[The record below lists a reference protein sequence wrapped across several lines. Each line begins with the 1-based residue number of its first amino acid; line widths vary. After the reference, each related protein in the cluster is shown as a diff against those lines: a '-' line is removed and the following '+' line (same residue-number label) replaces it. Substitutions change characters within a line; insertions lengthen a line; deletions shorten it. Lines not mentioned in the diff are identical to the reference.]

1 MNSQNPLEY
10 FLLLWAKLRKVG
22 TKIADI
28 VLLSHNRLQLT
39 VKTSYLETNLHSAAF
54 IICCLY
60 FSLDL
65 HFSKVFELAFVFSL
79 VFALVF
85 VFILGSLYVLVF
97 VFLVGL
103 CIGVCISRGSL
114 YWCLYQ
120 LSLQQAR
127 CVFSDGFQLT
137 IKTSHLEIADSPLN
151 KLASNRFV

>member
-1 MNSQNPLEY
+1 MNSQNP
-10 FLLLWAKLRKVG
+10 FPCCVLLALSWSTNKNPSTDKLRKAINQEPCWVISPALG
-22 TKIADI
+22 RAIESWNKIADI

-39 VKTSYLETNLHSAAF
+39 VKTSYLETNLHSGAF

-103 CIGVCISRGSL
+103 CIGVCICRGSL

-120 LSLQQAR
+120 LSL
-127 CVFSDGFQLT
+127 
-137 IKTSHLEIADSPLN
+137 
-151 KLASNRFV
+151 